1 MEKIENKISEL
12 NQLGNELVHKLK
24 TLVNPLIRL
33 KEQRDNDPES
43 FSENNSDFLK
53 KLELGINKLIS
64 WAIDYDEQLENLKIL
79 KTGQKKLSSDERD
92 KKRKADSKKLFNQ
105 ILKEVHEERKSQKEI
120 VNSRIEI
127 LTKEE
132 IERLINAIR
141 IGIKKNDS

>member
-1 MEKIENKISEL
+1 MDKIENKISKL

-24 TLVNPLIRL
+24 TLVNSLISL
-33 KEQRDNDPES
+33 KERRDNDPES
-43 FSENNSDFLK
+43 FSKFNSDFLK

-64 WAIDYDEQLENLKIL
+64 WAINYDEQLENLKIL
-79 KTGQKKLSSDERD
+79 KTGQKKFSSDERD

-120 VNSRIEI
+120 VNTRIEI

-132 IERLINAIR
+132 IERLINVIP
-141 IGIKKNDS
+141 NEN